1 MYIFSH
7 TQARLRRERERIAR
21 CWRVITDLCSVLNN
35 NFLSRPRHHYLCG
48 DWWGSTTL
56 TRSPVLIKWTL
67 KNLLMIFKVWSPSLA
82 AQSPPECP
90 WSNHFWFV
98 LCRKKQ
104 TIMLKII
111 KSWPKQT
118 CWFRN
123 FPSLELLGRSALR
136 YERWSWYRRTQN
148 TVLFLFRC
156 VSMT

>member
-1 MYIFSH
+1 MYI
-7 TQARLRRERERIAR
+7 L
-21 CWRVITDLCSVLNN
+21 VV
-35 NFLSRPRHHYLCG
+35 PRQGWGGRGRGLPGVGGSSLISAQYSTTTSYLALATTIFCG

-56 TRSPVLIKWTL
+56 TRSPVLIMWTL
-67 KNLLMIFKVWSPSLA
+67 EDLLMIFKGWSPILP
-82 AQSPPECP
+82 AQSPSECP

-123 FPSLELLGRSALR
+123 FPPLELLGRSALR

-148 TVLFLFRC
+148 TFLFLFRC